1 MSPTIKIS
9 KKSWALFFNRI
20 NITFDQTSADKE
32 LVGFNLQLSDLE
44 KIGLSSKQVMSVLH
58 TTFLL
63 SNPYIHIDSQ

>member
-44 KIGLSSKQVMSVLH
+44 KIGLSSKQVMS
-58 TTFLL
+58 TY
-63 SNPYIHIDSQ
+63 YILAKQPLYSYW